1 MGLRRTYAAV
11 FLLALT
17 SLASEVLL
25 TRIFDVL
32 LWHNLS
38 FMVISC
44 AVFGLA
50 LGGLRDVVA
59 PPVSSALDG
68 NGLHRIALAFAA
80 SVWAIPLLL
89 NAIPF
94 SVDRASYQ
102 PLTQLGW
109 FLLLY
114 VVLLA
119 PFFFMG
125 WCLCRIFSLA
135 PRHIQRL
142 YGVDLAGAALGTLLL
157 LPLLQPLGPERLLLC
172 AALVAIVAAILLA
185 PTART
190 ATSIALG
197 GIVLA
202 VTPALLGPRY
212 LTLALH
218 DDKRATK
225 SEVEHGRL
233 EVSTWDP
240 ISQIAVLDQPPRTD
254 APADRGRKFIS
265 YDGGSQTSNFFPFDG
280 DFARLRQ
287 DLPQQLMFQFWRRG
301 VLAAHYLRRDTG
313 HRALIVGSAGG
324 QETKAALMY
333 GAKHVDAVEMVGTIV
348 RLATGRYA
356 DYIGHLFDRPGVRV
370 HVAEGRSFL
379 RASKTRYD
387 VIQVF
392 SNYTTSSIA
401 DGSGALTPT
410 YLVTSDA
417 FKEYFAHLAADGILQ
432 INYLFYPRVIATAA
446 DAWAADGRSEFRRH
460 VAVTHYADQPDGLP
474 TILIKMTPWTR
485 AELADLQSFFA
496 FSAVGEPSYRLVENP
511 LDPAASFL
519 PDAFYAGSM
528 TAAFRNAVP
537 YDVRPATDD
546 RPFLRMMRRSVGPI
560 YPDQRTGV
568 DVMTAAALNRPLY
581 KGWLPK
587 DWLHLIGAAAAS
599 LFYGLIF
606 VVVPMMSSRVA
617 RARDARPAP
626 VLVYFAILGF
636 AFMTLEL
643 VFIQVFIKL
652 IGNPLYA
659 LATVITVMLIAAA
672 LGSLSSPWIAGSDGR
687 RWGMVFAGILASGLV
702 MWAAYPTVSTLL
714 LTASLPVRIAATAML
729 IAPLAF
735 FMGMPFPLGLLEL
748 ASYPR
753 GAVAWAWSM
762 NGLFTTIGGVAS
774 ALLSLAFGFRLTIFI
789 ALGMYALAA
798 LAFARVRQPA
808 AVPSARLEL
817 RPQSLI
823 PTRAIT
829 ARAGTLSSPPH
840 PGP

>member
-1 MGLRRTYAAV
+1 MRRTYVAV

-17 SLASEVLL
+17 SLATEILL

-50 LGGLRDVVA
+50 LGGLRDIVA
-59 PPVSSALDG
+59 PPAAAAVQDS
-68 NGLHRIALAFAA
+68 GLHRLALAFAA

-94 SVDRASYQ
+94 SVDQASRH
-102 PLTQLGW
+102 PIAQLGW

-125 WCLCRIFSLA
+125 WCLCRVFSLA
-135 PRHIQRL
+135 PGHIQRL

-157 LPLLQPLGPERLLLC
+157 FPLLQPLGPERLLLC
-172 AALVAIVAAILLA
+172 ASLVAVVAAVVLS

-190 ATSIALG
+190 GLSIALVG
-197 GIVLA
+197 VLLA
-202 VTPALLGPRY
+202 LTPDRLGARY

-218 DDKRATK
+218 DDKRETK
-225 SEVEHGRL
+225 SEVADGRL
-233 EVSTWDP
+233 EVSIWDP
-240 ISQIAVLDQPPRTD
+240 MSQIAVLDQPPRTD
-254 APADRGRKFIS
+254 APGDRGRKHIA

-333 GAKHVDAVEMVGTIV
+333 GARQIDAVEMIGTIV
-348 RLATGRYA
+348 RLATGPYA
-356 DYIGHLFDRPGVRV
+356 DYIGHLFDRPGVRL

-379 RASKTRYD
+379 RASDARYD

-392 SNYTTSSIA
+392 SNYTTSTVA
-401 DGSGALTPT
+401 DGSGALTPA
-410 YLVTSDA
+410 YLVTTDA
-417 FKEYFAHLAADGILQ
+417 FAEYFAHLAPDGILQ
-432 INYLFYPRVIATAA
+432 INHLFYPRIIATAA
-446 DAWAADGRSEFRRH
+446 AAWRADGRGDFRPH
-460 VAVTHYADQPDGLP
+460 VAVSHYADGPDYLP
-474 TILIKMTPWTR
+474 TILIKMTPWTP
-485 AELADLQSFFA
+485 AEIGDLQAFFA
-496 FSAVGEPSYRLVENP
+496 FPAVGEAPYRLVENP

-519 PDAFYAGSM
+519 PDAFYAGRL

-537 YDVRPATDD
+537 YDVRPASDD
-546 RPFLRMMRRSVGPI
+546 RPFLRVLRQSMRPLQ
-560 YPDQRTGV
+560 PDSHTGV
-568 DVMTAAALNRPLY
+568 DVTTAYALTTALY

-599 LFYGLIF
+599 VFYGLIF
-606 VVVPMMSSRVA
+606 VLVPMTYSGVGRAQGA
-617 RARDARPAP
+617 RAAP
-626 VLVYFAILGF
+626 VLVYFSLLGF

-643 VFIQVFIKL
+643 VFIQVFTKL
-652 IGNPLYA
+652 IGYPLYA

-672 LGSLSSPWIAGSDGR
+672 LGSLSSRRVAGPDGR
-687 RWGMVFAGILASGLV
+687 RWRTVFAGLLASGFVL
-702 MWAAYPTVSTLL
+702 WLAYPAISSLL
-714 LTASLPVRIAATAML
+714 LTAPLPLRIAATAAL
-729 IAPLAF
+729 IGPLAF

-762 NGLFTTIGGVAS
+762 NGLFTTMGGIAS
-774 ALLSLAFGFRLTIFI
+774 ALLSLAFGFRVTILT

-798 LAFARVRQPA
+798 VAFAWVRQTRLARDELLRPAPA
-808 AVPSARLEL
+808 AEGAPPLPD
-817 RPQSLI
+817 RPESY
-823 PTRAIT
+823 
-829 ARAGTLSSPPH
+829 AGA
-840 PGP
+840 

>member
-1 MGLRRTYAAV
+1 MRTRRIYAAV

-59 PPVSSALDG
+59 PPSSATFHH
-68 NGLHRIALAFAA
+68 NNLHRLALAFAV

-94 SVDRASYQ
+94 SVDRA
-102 PLTQLGW
+102 PHEPIAQLGW

-135 PRHIQRL
+135 PRNIQRL
-142 YGVDLAGAALGTLLL
+142 YGVDLAGAALGALVL

-172 AALVAIVAAILLA
+172 GSLIAVVAAIALAPTVRSAARLVAAALVLAIA
-185 PTART
+185 
-190 ATSIALG
+190 
-197 GIVLA
+197 
-202 VTPALLGPRY
+202 PALLGPRY

-225 SEVEHGRL
+225 SETAHGRL

-240 ISQIAVLDQPPRTD
+240 MSQIAVLDQPPRTD

-280 DFARLRQ
+280 DFAGLRQ
-287 DLPQQLMFQFWRRG
+287 DLPRQLMFHFWRRS

-313 HRALIVGSAGG
+313 HRALIIGSAGG
-324 QETKAALMY
+324 QETKAALTY
-333 GAKHVDAVEMVGTIV
+333 GATHVDAVEMVGTIV
-348 RLATGRYA
+348 RLATGPYA
-356 DYIGHLFDRPGVRV
+356 DYIGRLFDRPGVRV
-370 HVAEGRSFL
+370 HVTEGRSFL
-379 RASKTRYD
+379 RAADTRYD

-410 YLVTSDA
+410 YLVTTGA
-417 FKEYFAHLAADGILQ
+417 FTEYFAQLKADGILQ
-432 INYLFYPRVIATAA
+432 INHLFYPRIIATAA
-446 DAWAADGRSEFRRH
+446 AAWRSEGRDEFRRH
-460 VAVTHYADQPDGLP
+460 VAVVHYAHRPDGLP
-474 TILIKMTPWTR
+474 TILIKMTPWTP
-485 AELADLQSFFA
+485 AQLADLQAFFA
-496 FSAVGEPSYRLVENP
+496 FAADGEPAYRLAENP
-511 LDPAASFL
+511 LDPEGSYL
-519 PDAFYAGSM
+519 PDAFYSGSM
-528 TAAFRNAVP
+528 TAAFRETVP
-537 YDVRPATDD
+537 YDVRPVTDD
-546 RPFLRMMRRSVGPI
+546 RPFLRMLRRSMGPI
-560 YPDQRTGV
+560 HPDRRTGV
-568 DVMTAAALNRPLY
+568 DVMTADALNRPLY

-599 LFYGLIF
+599 VFYGLIF
-606 VVVPMMSSRVA
+606 VIVPLSCSSVA
-617 RARDARPAP
+617 RARAARPAP
-626 VLVYFAILGF
+626 VLVYFSLLGF
-636 AFMTLEL
+636 AFITLEL
-643 VFIQVFIKL
+643 VLIQVFIKL

-659 LATVITVMLIAAA
+659 LGTVLTVMLIAAA
-672 LGSLSSPWIAGSDGR
+672 LGSLSSARIAGADGR
-687 RWGMVFAGILASGLV
+687 RWRLVFAGLLASGAG
-702 MWAAYPTVSTLL
+702 MWLAYPAVSGVF
-714 LTASLPVRIAATAML
+714 LTAPLPLRIAAAAAL
-729 IAPLAF
+729 IGPLAF

-748 ASYPR
+748 ANRPR

-762 NGLFTTIGGVAS
+762 NGLFTTIGGVGS
-774 ALLSLAFGFRLTIFI
+774 ALLSLAVGFRLTIFV
-789 ALGMYALAA
+789 ALGMYALAGV
-798 LAFARVRQPA
+798 AFAWVRQTQAAPGALPIAAPA
-808 AVPSARLEL
+808 TEHAPRSGVA
-817 RPQSLI
+817 
-823 PTRAIT
+823 A
-829 ARAGTLSSPPH
+829 
-840 PGP
+840 